1 VKTTGAGDDEAGAT
15 GATTT
20 GVLEAGTT
28 TTTGVVV
35 VQGVADAGT
44 TTTLTELWGVAVR
57 VVLITLTEDLGA
69 TTELPA
75 ETPRIALLKTRAEV
89 IWNFIFEESDR

>member
-1 VKTTGAGDDEAGAT
+1 MNSTGAGADEAGAT

-20 GVLEAGTT
+20 GELPTGA
-28 TTTGVVV
+28 TTTGVV
-35 VQGVADAGT
+35 QGVVDAGT
-44 TTTLTELWGVAVR
+44 TTTLVELTGVAVR
-57 VVLITLTEDLGA
+57 VVLTTLTEDLGA

-89 IWNFIFEESDR
+89 IWNFIFEESDRG